1 MAARQP
7 SADSS
12 RVTIPSLNRD
22 PVQSLQPWPVLVTVG
37 GVDFE
42 IPALP
47 AASWLS
53 VLMVENLQLDDV
65 FPGLLEPADTDW
77 VEEQMLSGSLA
88 LDDVQGT
95 ILDIVENVSARKWW
109 IALRLVDVARSSWD
123 HLGAEMLFRGIDAG
137 RISLAGWLDVLML
150 VIVRAVEPEQW
161 QSFIL
166 RLEAPPE
173 NEAEPEELTMDASSF
188 LALGAG

>member
-65 FPGLLEPADTDW
+65 FPGLLESADTDW

-173 NEAEPEELTMDASSF
+173 SEEEPEELTMDASSF